1 MSEIVLGNYTYR
13 VVAEK
18 LNITSNEVTVRMPG
32 APTPEPTGTPKP
44 YNGYAWTKYN
54 CMYFS
59 APRANKAYKVGEIPG
74 NTLLNVIRLEYDN
87 GDTAWAYVAS
97 DDGAYVGYVRNNALR
112 YVSNTNTATNKLRIP
127 LIIAPKPSTS
137 SPRPK
142 FREKAQ
148 FKRTICTRNKP
159 RYATFIRLRARYK
172 FASANSV
179 QQC

>member
-1 MSEIVLGNYTYR
+1 MSSVKKGLALIIANADYQSQPQLPSCHKDGTDMKAKLEQLNFDVLYY
-13 VVAEK
+13 
-18 LNITSNEVTVRMPG
+18 
-32 APTPEPTGTPKP
+32 
-44 YNGYAWTKYN
+44 
-54 CMYFS
+54 
-59 APRANKAYKVGEIPG
+59 
-74 NTLLNVIRLEYDN
+74 
-87 GDTAWAYVAS
+87 
-97 DDGAYVGYVRNNALR
+97 
-112 YVSNTNTATNKLRIP
+112 TNTTRKTILEAISEFRIP

>member
-1 MSEIVLGNYTYR
+1 MLLKFTACLLQAAGGDMGKI
-13 VVAEK
+13 
-18 LNITSNEVTVRMPG
+18 
-32 APTPEPTGTPKP
+32 
-44 YNGYAWTKYN
+44 
-54 CMYFS
+54 
-59 APRANKAYKVGEIPG
+59 KAKGE
-74 NTLLNVIRLEYDN
+74 
-87 GDTAWAYVAS
+87 
-97 DDGAYVGYVRNNALR
+97 
-112 YVSNTNTATNKLRIP
+112 LRIP